1 MRAIFRPRE
10 IVLVVFALAALL
22 GSASAAFAH
31 ASLIRSIPPDD
42 AVVAY
47 APAQFDLTFSEPVS
61 PLVLKLIGPDGRP
74 LRSTRSTLRGDCLA
88 IKAPA
93 DLGRG
98 THALC
103 PGARAARGLC
113 RGERLRRDPIEIAQ

>member
-1 MRAIFRPRE
+1 MRAVFRSRE
-10 IVLVVFALAALL
+10 IVPVVFALAALL
-22 GSASAAFAH
+22 GFSGAAFAH
-31 ASLIRSIPPDD
+31 ASLIRSSPPDD
-42 AVVAY
+42 AVVAR
-47 APAQFDLTFSEPVS
+47 APTRFDLTFSEPVS
-61 PLVLKLIGPDGRP
+61 PLVLKLARPDGRVV
-74 LRSTRSTLRGDCLA
+74 TLDRFTLQRDTLV
-88 IKAPA
+88 IEPPA